1 MRKNN
6 RIPLSPCLRRF
17 RFYFDLLG
25 KTAKD
30 YLFFTDL
37 QENLV
42 MVSPNLANEFD
53 LPGEIMYDFDQ
64 YWMPLVHPEERG
76 SYQASI
82 AKVMASKVPCEHNME
97 YRVKTRKGEYV
108 WISCRG
114 RVGLDRDGNPYMF
127 VGTMSRMAQRNQADE
142 VTGLL
147 NKYQFEHAV
156 KMALA
161 QYRATG
167 EGGAIMV
174 MGLDNF
180 KIVNETYNRM
190 TGDLVLKR
198 VSDIIGNV
206 IPSEL
211 TLFKLDGDEFALIY
225 PGAECPVTPSG
236 H

>member
-156 KMALA
+156 KMALSSFLA
-161 QYRATG
+161 PRLRKAMK
-167 EGGAIMV
+167 A
-174 MGLDNF
+174 
-180 KIVNETYNRM
+180 
-190 TGDLVLKR
+190 
-198 VSDIIGNV
+198 
-206 IPSEL
+206 
-211 TLFKLDGDEFALIY
+211 
-225 PGAECPVTPSG
+225 
-236 H
+236 